1 MRRLGCILL
10 LLAAFCA
17 RPARAQVQKPEDI
30 VVDLKHSSL
39 IARPGVNAAYSMDT
53 NIVQAEAVP
62 GGVQLTANSPGATTV
77 VLVTASGV
85 QTFGVT
91 VPQPL
96 RERSNGAGGFVFEGQ
111 TVEFG
116 QYEFRYNNSPNQVT
130 NLQNVT
136 QVVGNRQIHVQ
147 VMNDDIFPAS
157 GESPVGFPILS
168 YEISTPGKRL
178 TLMDRMMDNSP
189 LTMSGTML
197 RGIHLER
204 GPWEYHAGITSVT
217 QFQDFLLPSN
227 RYEVAGVSRR
237 FKLNDH
243 SSLEGNFYYFNTDKS
258 VNTNATPGAI
268 GTLYY
273 QFRRGQDLHAR
284 AEIGIGHGVAFAGKL
299 EKDGAKQHAHAD
311 FSYQSPQIASL
322 SINQIQGRKANVSWQ
337 DRFSKHL
344 QTQFFGSDTDVNLPT
359 EKQLIDTAT
368 LNQTFWMTPHIGLV
382 GGATAS
388 RFVSTRPVAPT
399 VRGAGF
405 LAGPQLLWKHA
416 GGSFGFQKLQN
427 GGGTPSSTNYQVTAE
442 TSVTHANISGYFN
455 VQTETP
461 VFATVQSTQ
470 PSLQPVLQRESETA
484 LGPAAM
490 AQFMRQTAV
499 LTTQGYMQTLAVEMA
514 AKRAQYGGTIDWTNR
529 KAGHLTLNCL
539 FNTSSGGATSGSATT
554 GGTSSSA
561 SAPETRLVSGGVVW
575 TRRFGTRNLVNA
587 GFSIFRSTSGGQS
600 TIEPVE
606 QFSLQHQLNSVP
618 RWMVPGRR
626 GSIAGHVFIDADF
639 AQSFKPGA
647 AALANVLVFLDGRR
661 STHTDKSGYYIFKGV
676 PWGVHRVEADYRD
689 TRPFYMTSGSPKT
702 VSTGASA
709 DFGVSYAKGRIFGKF
724 TNDAGTGLH
733 VEIEIDG
740 AGLHRQESTS
750 GDGILQI
757 GGLPDGTYTVHPMTA
772 SLPPGYSVADLA
784 DQTIQVTAQQAGRFH
799 FTVVAQRSISGHVRQ
814 FDAATGTSTPLDNIE
829 VSLAPLQHAT
839 HTDAAG
845 RYLFRQL
852 AAGTYTVT
860 VNYQGKPYTQ
870 TVLLTPEPDIESA
883 IDIVIPRAPSRNP
896 TAPGGTEKN

>member
-1 MRRLGCILL
+1 
-10 LLAAFCA
+10 
-17 RPARAQVQKPEDI
+17 
-30 VVDLKHSSL
+30 
-39 IARPGVNAAYSMDT
+39 
-53 NIVQAEAVP
+53 
-62 GGVQLTANSPGATTV
+62 V

-116 QYEFRYNNSPNQVT
+116 QYEFRYNNNPNQVT

-136 QVVGNRQIHVQ
+136 QIVGNRQIHVQ

-168 YEISTPGKRL
+168 YEISSPGKRI
-178 TLMDRMMDNSP
+178 TLMDRMMDNSS

-197 RGIHLER
+197 RGFHLER
-204 GPWEYHAGITSVT
+204 GAWEYHAGITSVT

-243 SSLEGNFYYFNTDKS
+243 ASLEGNLYYFNTDKS
-258 VNTNATPGAI
+258 VNLNATPGAI
-268 GTLYY
+268 GTMYY
-273 QFRRGQDLHAR
+273 QFHRGQDLHATG
-284 AEIGIGHGVAFAGKL
+284 EIGVGHGIAVAGRI
-299 EKDGAKQHAHAD
+299 EKDGTKQHAHAD

-337 DRFSKHL
+337 DRFNKHL
-344 QTQFFGSDTDVNLPT
+344 QTQFFGSDTDVNLAT
-359 EKQLIDTAT
+359 EKQSIDTAT
-368 LNQTFWMTPHIGLV
+368 LTQTYWMTTHIGLS

-388 RFVSTRPVAPT
+388 RFVSTLPVAPT

-405 LAGPQLLWKHA
+405 LAGPQLLWKRG
-416 GGSFGFQKLQN
+416 GGSFGFQKLEN
-427 GGGTPSSTNYQVTAE
+427 SGGTPSSTNYQVTAE
-442 TSVTHANISGYFN
+442 TSVAHANISGYFN
-455 VQTETP
+455 VQTQTP
-461 VFATVQSTQ
+461 VFATVQSTE
-470 PSLQPVLQRESETA
+470 PSLLQVLQRESETA

-499 LTTQGYMQTLAVEMA
+499 LTTQGYMQTLVVEMA
-514 AKRAQYGGTIDWTNR
+514 AKRAQYGGTIDWTNP
-529 KAGHLTLNCL
+529 KAGHLTFNCL
-539 FNTSSGGATSGSATT
+539 FNTSSGGSTTSS
-554 GGTSSSA
+554 TSSSN
-561 SAPETRLVSGGVVW
+561 SAPETRLVSGGLVW

-587 GFSIFRSTSGGQS
+587 GFSIFRSTSGSQS

-626 GSIAGHVFIDADF
+626 GSIEGHVFVDADF
-639 AQSFKPGA
+639 TQSYKPGA
-647 AALANVLVFLDGRR
+647 ASLANVLVFLDGRR

-676 PWGVHRVEADYRD
+676 PWGVHRIEADYRD

-702 VSTGASA
+702 VSTGGSA
-709 DFGVSYAKGRIFGKF
+709 DFGISYAKGRIFGKF
-724 TNDAGTGLH
+724 TNDAGTGLQ
-733 VEIEIDG
+733 VEIEIEG
-740 AGLHRQESTS
+740 AGLHRQESTN
-750 GDGILQI
+750 GDGLLEI

-799 FTVVAQRSISGHVRQ
+799 FNVIAQRSISGHVRQ
-814 FDAATGTSTPLDNIE
+814 FDAATGMSTPLDDVE
-829 VSLAPLQHAT
+829 VSLAPVRHST
-839 HTDAAG
+839 RTDAAG

-852 AAGTYTVT
+852 APGTYTVT

-870 TVLLTPEPDIESA
+870 TVLLTPEPDIETA
-883 IDIVIPRAPSRNP
+883 IDIVITGGASPSPPAP
-896 TAPGGTEKN
+896 AGTGKK